1 MQKKFLMLT
10 AAVVFCL
17 AAVLTAGC
25 VSDTGTTGYVA
36 AVDVVQIPAAQQISS
51 LSLGTVDAMV
61 NWQPFVAAST
71 VSGIGKVVS
80 YSQDMPRADGG
91 SWAEHTCCVF
101 GANKQGLENE
111 DLATTLT
118 GLMLA
123 ANDYITE
130 NPDDAAVYVAD
141 WMYGNTDPEY
151 GGKTVKGVDILKAS
165 LPTIKFSTEVTDT
178 WKNSN
183 YEFLGIQRDLGAIVK
198 NLKSTSKEETEELIY
213 DFTPYTAA
221 KKILDEK
228 SAFPT
233 PTSGEIE
240 IGYLLSDHD
249 APLFVL
255 IKNWQ
260 YFKDNYNA
268 YLKPVSEK
276 AGAVDKAELYVN
288 GEKVCNVKLVQGNGG
303 PYLMTMLQSN
313 SIQFAVAGT
322 PPFLSSIDTQTGLK
336 ILAPIMTEGSGLVV
350 SKDAPANNWDEF
362 VAWAKEASASGK
374 NLVVAIPQ
382 TNSIQDVQLK
392 SALESANIEYKVKS
406 V

>member
-1 MQKKFLMLT
+1 MQKKFLILLA
-10 AAVVFCL
+10 AAVLCL
-17 AAVLTAGC
+17 AVVLTAGC
-25 VSDTGTTGYVA
+25 VTDNGNTNYA
-36 AVDVVQIPAAQQISS
+36 ATVEVVQIPAAQQISA

-61 NWQPFVAAST
+61 NWQPFIAAST
-71 VSGIGKVVS
+71 VSDIGKVVS
-80 YSQDMPRADGG
+80 YSQDMPRSDGG
-91 SWAEHTCCVF
+91 SWKEHTCCVF
-101 GANKQGLENE
+101 GANKQGLENK
-111 DLATTLT
+111 DLSTVLT

-123 ANDYITE
+123 ANDYISQH
-130 NPDDAAVYVAD
+130 PDEAATYVSN
-141 WMYGNTDPEY
+141 WMYATTDPEY

-165 LPTIKFSTEVTDT
+165 LPTIKFSTAVTDT

-183 YEFLGIQRDLGAIVK
+183 YEFLGIQRNLGAITN
-198 NLKSTSKEETEELIY
+198 NLKSTSKEETEALIY

-221 KKILDEK
+221 KKILDAK

-233 PTSGEIE
+233 PKSDEIS

-255 IKNWQ
+255 VKDWQ

-268 YLKPVSEK
+268 YLKPESDK
-276 AGAVDKAELYVN
+276 AGSVDKAELYVN
-288 GEKVCNVKLVQGNGG
+288 GNKICDVKLVQGNGG
-303 PYLMTMLQSN
+303 PYLMTLLQSN
-313 SIQFAVAGT
+313 QLQFAVAGT

-336 ILAPIMTEGSGLVV
+336 ILSPIMTEGSGLVV
-350 SKDAPANNWDEF
+350 GKNAPANNWNEF
-362 VAWAKEASASGK
+362 VSWAKQASASGK

-392 SALESANIEYKVKS
+392 SALTSANIEYKVKS